1 MFIHLISV
9 PCCLPIQPDLNKA
22 KLCHLTLLFK
32 GIMEF
37 SFVTFLVTS
46 SCIVLILSNQI
57 TDARLVWIPHMKG
70 PYKNVISE
78 RSDQKVGT
86 YKVY

>member
-22 KLCHLTLLFK
+22 KFCHLSFLFK
-32 GIMEF
+32 EIMEF

-70 PYKNVISE
+70 PNNNAISE
-78 RSDQKVGT
+78 RSDHKVNSI
-86 YKVY
+86 Y